1 MDNKLDIIS
10 GTEEAYTEKLF
21 SVRVSFYAYSENKK
35 NVGVLVDTII
45 DERGEITSASRLEW
59 FPLSICELIKEEN
72 PNFIRPRFW
81 IKAPE
86 WILKKKNVKYQ

>member
-1 MDNKLDIIS
+1 MPNKPDIIS

-21 SVRVSFYAYSENKK
+21 SVRVSFHAYSENNK

-59 FPLSICELIKEEN
+59 FPLSICEILQEDT
-72 PNFIRPRFW
+72 PNTIRPRYW

>member
-1 MDNKLDIIS
+1 MDNKPEIIS

-21 SVRVSFYAYSENKK
+21 TVRVSFYGKGENS
-35 NVGVLVDTII
+35 VGVLVDTII

-59 FPLSICELIKEEN
+59 FPLSICELIKEES
-72 PNFIRPRFW
+72 PKFIRPRFW